1 MNIETKITVKKI
13 YNHNLV
19 SKGSK
24 KAQVLNDSCFNVT
37 KLKPV
42 SVDSVIFCRIERNK
56 TFYYWRKIDRDLNKR
71 QKSPSFLKSQR

>member
-24 KAQVLNDSCFNVT
+24 NAQVLKDSCFRVT

-42 SVDSVIFCRIERNK
+42 SINGVIPIHK
-56 TFYYWRKIDRDLNKR
+56 TADHVSYQMYKFNYEA
-71 QKSPSFLKSQR
+71 